1 MGRLG
6 LQTSLPRVRLWIDHP
21 KYTFPKCQLHLVLAL
36 QSSFSRALKALGWKL
51 GVLEHLAHLQLEALE
66 SIVVHHPP
74 WLSLIFLSLHYH
86 PTLAAPRPFY
96 QDFRTH
102 QKWIQHQE
110 FQSFSGPI
118 SQELSFLL
126 KVPIL

>member
-1 MGRLG
+1 M
-6 LQTSLPRVRLWIDHP
+6 
-21 KYTFPKCQLHLVLAL
+21 
-36 QSSFSRALKALGWKL
+36 
-51 GVLEHLAHLQLEALE
+51 LEHLAHLQLEALE

-74 WLSLIFLSLHYH
+74 WLPLTILSLHYH

-102 QKWIQHQE
+102 QKWIQRQE

-126 KVPIL
+126 KIHILKKLNHHPPHLLIYTSILRILFFVRS